1 MDRREL
7 LKMIGMATGAAF
19 VGNALAWT
27 TVAEATSPEA
37 AGFSADDLMLLNEVA
52 GTIIPRTDTPGAKDA
67 DVGRIMAVLVADC
80 YLPAEQKVFRQGM
93 ADIDKR
99 SQSVFGKPFLLLDK
113 KQRQGQLSELNSEA
127 YRYNRE
133 NRISFWELSRPGGM
147 PGEEVPL
154 PHYFTLFKQLT
165 LFGFF
170 TSKIGATQVLRY
182 EAVPGRYDGNYPY
195 KKGDRAWAT

>member
-19 VGNALAWT
+19 VGNAMAWT
-27 TVAEATSPEA
+27 RVADATPPKA
-37 AGFSADDLMLLNEVA
+37 AGFSDDDLMLLNEVA
-52 GTIIPRTDTPGAKDA
+52 ETIIPRTDTPGAKDA

-80 YLPAEQKVFRQGM
+80 YLPAEQKVFREGM
-93 ADIDKR
+93 VKINNA
-99 SQSVFGKPFLLLDK
+99 SESASGKPFLLLSKAERRDL
-113 KQRQGQLSELNSEA
+113 LSDLNQQA

-133 NRISFWELSRPGGM
+133 NRVSFWELSNPGSM
-147 PGEEVPL
+147 PGKDVSL

-170 TSKIGATQVLRY
+170 TSETGATQVLRY
-182 EAVPGRYDGNYPY
+182 VAVPGRYDGEYPY

>member
-19 VGNALAWT
+19 VGNAMAWT
-27 TVAEATSPEA
+27 TVAEATSPKA
-37 AGFSADDLMLLNEVA
+37 AGFSDEDLMLLNEVA
-52 GTIIPRTDTPGAKDA
+52 ETIIPRTDTPGAKDA
-67 DVGRIMAVLVADC
+67 NVAHIMAVLVADC
-80 YLPAEQKVFRQGM
+80 YLPEEQQVFRQGM

-99 SQSVFGKPFLLLDK
+99 SQSDFGKPFLLLNK
-113 KQRQGQLSELNSEA
+113 NQRQELLSALNQEA
-127 YRYNRE
+127 YRYNGEHRV
-133 NRISFWELSRPGGM
+133 SFWELSKPGSM
-147 PGEEVPL
+147 PGKEVSL

-170 TSKIGATQVLRY
+170 TSEVGATKVLRY
-182 EAVPGRYDGNYPY
+182 EAIPGRYDGEYPY

>member
-19 VGNALAWT
+19 VGNAMAWT
-27 TVAEATSPEA
+27 RVADATSPEA
-37 AGFSADDLMLLNEVA
+37 AGFSAEDLMLLNEVA
-52 GTIIPRTDTPGAKDA
+52 ETIIPRTDTPGAKDA

-80 YLPAEQKVFRQGM
+80 YLPAEQQAFRQGM
-93 ADIDKR
+93 VKINSA
-99 SQSVFGKPFLLLDK
+99 SQSAFGRPFLLLNK
-113 KQRQGQLSELNSEA
+113 TERLELLADLNQQA

-133 NRISFWELSRPGGM
+133 NQVSFWELSSPGSM
-147 PGEEVPL
+147 PGRDLSL

-170 TSKIGATQVLRY
+170 TSEPGATQVLRY
-182 EAVPGRYDGNYPY
+182 VAVPGRYDGEYPY